1 MNRYDPANIRHS
13 VAALI
18 CTLLFSTTCLV
29 AAAGPVR
36 AAQPADTSPRMVL
49 PLA

>member
-1 MNRYDPANIRHS
+1 MSRYNGFNFRSSI
-13 VAALI
+13 AAIL
-18 CTLLFSTTCLV
+18 CTILFSTTCLV

-36 AAQPADTSPRMVL
+36 AAPQASPVSVVA

>member
-1 MNRYDPANIRHS
+1 MSRYNGFNFRNS
-13 VAALI
+13 VAAIL
-18 CTLLFSTTCLV
+18 CTILFSTTCLV

-36 AAQPADTSPRMVL
+36 AAPTASSVSVVA